1 MAEAVFPPQGLSLLK
16 ALDAVGVKL
25 HLGTEGVMTHLFKLT
40 LLVPLSRMRIV
51 IHKTRLTS
59 SGLM

>member
-16 ALDAVGVKL
+16 ALDAVGVKF

-40 LLVPLSRMRIV
+40 LLVPLF
-51 IHKTRLTS
+51 LE
-59 SGLM
+59 